1 MLKDI
6 AMLKNKK
13 RVGPVGRGRPFVC
26 VDSAP
31 LHFIVLKAI
40 PWS

>member
-13 RVGPVGRGRPFVC
+13 RVGPVGRRPALFS

-40 PWS
+40 SWS